1 MTTLII
7 TDIKCSKWDIG
18 QDIITAVIANAE
30 SEDFSSL
37 LTQAKELCQCQMILE
52 SAAAAED
59 LPLIGAKK
67 GDLYLRMQ
75 SSLDHGL
82 KVGDELALDSRE

>member
-7 TDIKCSKWDIG
+7 TDIKCSKWDIY

-30 SEDFSSL
+30 NEDFSPL
-37 LTQAKELCQCQMILE
+37 LVQAKELCRAQMILE

-59 LPLIGAKK
+59 RAQIGVKK

-75 SSLDHGL
+75 ASFDHGL
-82 KVGDELALDSRE
+82 KVGDELAIDNKE